1 MEGRIETGLPA
12 VINSPK
18 TLGLATATGVINV
31 ASKDMSADL
40 EHSKRPPAR
49 RKIVALGAFLVAVAA
64 EPAMAQAPQAQISDP
79 WMGFNR
85 GAYRFSMAVD
95 HAVIAPVIHAY
106 IHVTPEPVRDGLHN
120 AIANLDEPR
129 TVGNDILQGNFKPAG
144 AATARFA
151 LNSVV
156 GVAGLIDVAA
166 KVGLPR
172 READFG
178 QTLGRYGAPSGPY
191 LFVPFAGPSSVRD
204 GVGRLV
210 DIFADPMLF
219 AAGGINTTFGQVRTG
234 VAVVDARVSVDDQM
248 RVVTRDFTDPYA
260 TIRAAYAQQREAQ
273 IDLAK
278 GQSAAAKAQDLPDF
292 GPEPPPAPPA
302 PPKS

>member
-1 MEGRIETGLPA
+1 MHAPTT
-12 VINSPK
+12 PK
-18 TLGLATATGVINV
+18 LAIATG
-31 ASKDMSADL
+31 SR
-40 EHSKRPPAR
+40 H
-49 RKIVALGAFLVAVAA
+49 KIVAMCALLVAFQA
-64 EPAMAQAPQAQISDP
+64 EPALAQTPQAQIADP

-95 HAVIAPVIHAY
+95 HAVIAPVIHVY
-106 IHVTPEPVRDGLHN
+106 IRLTPEPVRGGLHN

-129 TVGNDILQGNFKPAG
+129 TVGNDILQGHFKLAG
-144 AATARFA
+144 AGTARFA

-166 KVGLPR
+166 KVGIPR

-178 QTLGRYGAPSGPY
+178 QTLGRYGVASGPY

-204 GVGRLV
+204 GIGRLV

-260 TIRAAYAQQREAQ
+260 AIRATYAQQRADR
-273 IDLAK
+273 IDAAK
-278 GQSAAAKAQDLPDF
+278 GQTDAAKVQDLPDF
-292 GPEPPPAPPA
+292 GPEPPPPPA